1 MKFISIEKDDDS
13 KFDELVKKRPSFV
26 KFYHPM
32 CGHCQSMKPAWNDLQ
47 HNKQVHNQDINI
59 IEVHTDAIPNIKSNI
74 AQKAGNQGIP
84 FIIEAKIGGEAGQ
97 EYNGDR
103 SEDSMVEFIL
113 NKISDKT
120 QSGGKKTKKTK
131 KTKRVKK
138 TKKTKRVKKTK
149 KTKRAKKAK

>member
-1 MKFISIEKDDDS
+1 MKFISIQKDDGS
-13 KFDELVKKRPSFV
+13 KFDKLVKERPSIV
-26 KFYHPM
+26 KFYNPM
-32 CGHCQSMKPAWNDLQ
+32 CGHCQSMKPDWNALQ
-47 HNKQVHNQDINI
+47 HNKKVQNQDINI

-103 SEDSMVEFIL
+103 NEDSMVEFIL
-113 NKISDKT
+113 NNVISHKT
-120 QSGGKKTKKTK
+120 QSGGKNAKKTK

-138 TKKTKRVKKTK
+138 TKKTKK
-149 KTKRAKKAK
+149 AKKAK